1 MAKSFRNYRTAFFLL
16 CGFFLLLLAIL
27 FSSKN
32 LSSSNNSTTS
42 STHQRDLS
50 THHDLDSHS
59 QQSKTQRARSALSAE
74 QKAEDLLT
82 LPPGGMGLYQISSQ
96 TYEKLT
102 QQKLQDSSTYVDV
115 VERTDLKSMFTQ
127 LIENN
132 ENVPFL
138 HSFFFDDLTGYKDDQ
153 EKLEELLTSEEP
165 LPKPYK
171 KAIEELIQNP
181 IKDEN
186 RYFQYSVQAPLG
198 VNHELNISGTIH
210 SLPDHTRRM
219 KILSTVSENT
229 SDNSDNH
236 IRSQETVLRFPAETA
251 LIIRTGEDEATVI
264 LLSDQFPNL
273 YQ

>member
-102 QQKLQDSSTYVDV
+102 QQKLQDYSTYVDV

-210 SLPDHTRRM
+210 SLP
-219 KILSTVSENT
+219 VSYT
-229 SDNSDNH
+229 H
-236 IRSQETVLRFPAETA
+236 LTLPTTPYV
-251 LIIRTGEDEATVI
+251 
-264 LLSDQFPNL
+264 
-273 YQ
+273 